1 MEQRNDLILREIEKL
16 SLFLKKLINSLTGA
30 NSNDI
35 EAGIKQIS
43 EALKTELDLSI
54 REIIEIE
61 NKDLITKLNDIH
73 ETNIEN
79 LAELISKIVEKLSK
93 VENDYGFDQKELANK
108 AIILIDYLDKNSN
121 TFSITRMNIK
131 NVLQQWV

>member
-16 SLFLKKLINSLTGA
+16 SLFLKKLIHSLIGA
-30 NSNDI
+30 NSNDV
-35 EAGIKQIS
+35 ETGIKQIS

-79 LAELISKIVEKLSK
+79 LAELISEIVKKLNK
-93 VENDYGFDQKELANK
+93 VENERRFDQKELAHK
-108 AIILIDYLDKNSN
+108 AIILIDYLDENSN
-121 TFSITRMNIK
+121 TFSITRMNLK
-131 NVLQQWV
+131 NLLQQYL

>member
-16 SLFLKKLINSLTGA
+16 SLFLKKLIHSLIGA
-30 NSNDI
+30 NSNDV
-35 EAGIKQIS
+35 ETGIKQIS

-79 LAELISKIVEKLSK
+79 LAELISEIVKKLNK
-93 VENDYGFDQKELANK
+93 VENERRFDQKELAHK
-108 AIILIDYLDKNSN
+108 AIILIDYLDENSN
-121 TFSITRMNIK
+121 TFSITRMNLK
-131 NVLQQWV
+131 NLLQQYI